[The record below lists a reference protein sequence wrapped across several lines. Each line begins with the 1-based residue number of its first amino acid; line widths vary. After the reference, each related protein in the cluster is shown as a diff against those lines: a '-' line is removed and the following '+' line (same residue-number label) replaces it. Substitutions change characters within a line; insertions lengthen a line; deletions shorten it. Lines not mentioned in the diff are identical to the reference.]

1 LQAGKTGVVWMVCVV
16 LVVALSM
23 SSETGQFDAT
33 LIDLFRSEVETH
45 SELLSAALL
54 ALERS
59 PSDTSRIDEM
69 MRAAHSIKGASRVVG
84 VEPAVRVAHVM
95 EDCFVAAQK
104 GIIGLSPGDV
114 DVLLRGVD
122 LLDRISA
129 TTRDPNAN
137 LAQEFNGL
145 VQELVA
151 ELQAVLSGRGNS
163 AGASTASKGTAVA
176 AAPETTAPK
185 SDVAAP
191 TPARATAR
199 EVTILFPEILDSA
212 AAEEIR
218 RQFLS
223 AIDSQCETIRFDLQ
237 ATRDLDVQG
246 LAFLAA
252 APQHLAEHGRS
263 SLQLAG
269 VSIEMATVLRVT
281 GLGEPF
287 GVRRRTAREAE

>member
-1 LQAGKTGVVWMVCVV
+1 
-16 LVVALSM
+16 M
-23 SSETGQFDAT
+23 SIETGQWDAT

-59 PSDTSRIDEM
+59 PNDTSRIDEM

-84 VEPAVRVAHVM
+84 VDPAVRVAHVM

-104 GIIGLSPGDV
+104 GAIGFSPGDV

-122 LLDRISA
+122 LLDKISA
-129 TTRDPNAN
+129 ATRNPNAN
-137 LAQEFNGL
+137 LAHEFGGL
-145 VQELVA
+145 VEALVA
-151 ELQAVLSGRGNS
+151 ELQTVLSGRGNS
-163 AGASTASKGTAVA
+163 GAVSTASGGTAVGA
-176 AAPETTAPK
+176 SPATTAPK
-185 SDVAAP
+185 SEAAAP
-191 TPARATAR
+191 TEPVPTPSTASD
-199 EVTILFPEILDSA
+199 VTISFPEILDSA

-218 RQFLS
+218 RQFLF
-223 AIDSQCETIRFDLQ
+223 AIGSQCATIRFDMQ
-237 ATRDLDVQG
+237 ATKDLDVQG

-252 APQHLAEHGRS
+252 VPQHLAEHSRS
-263 SLQLAG
+263 LLQLAG

-287 GVRRRTAREAE
+287 GVRRCVAREAE

>member
-1 LQAGKTGVVWMVCVV
+1 
-16 LVVALSM
+16 M
-23 SSETGQFDAT
+23 SSEAGQPDAS

-45 SELLSAALL
+45 SELLSSALL

-59 PSDTSRIDEM
+59 PGDMSRIDEM

-84 VEPAVRVAHVM
+84 VDPAVRVAHVM

-104 GIIGLSPGDV
+104 GTIGFSPEDV
-114 DVLLRGVD
+114 DILLRGVD
-122 LLDRISA
+122 LLERISA

-137 LAQEFNGL
+137 LALEFNDL
-145 VQELVA
+145 VHALVGD
-151 ELQAVLSGRGNS
+151 LQAVLIGKGKS
-163 AGASTASKGTAVA
+163 AGASTAGDWTAIAALAAA
-176 AAPETTAPK
+176 AAPK
-185 SDVAAP
+185 SEPAAP
-191 TPARATAR
+191 RAPTVASPTSSD
-199 EVTILFPEILDSA
+199 VTILFPEVLNSA

-218 RQFLS
+218 RQLLS
-223 AIDSQCETIRFDLQ
+223 AIDRQCATIWFDMQ

-252 APQHLAEHGRS
+252 VPQHLAEHSRS

-281 GLGEPF
+281 GLGESF
-287 GVRRRTAREAE
+287 GIRLGAAPGAE